1 MNDNHHQLAER
12 LRQAARSGVPVLPIA
27 GDMEEKSLDAA
38 YAIQQINFGY
48 ALEEKRR
55 PVGFKIGL
63 TSRSVQQQLGV
74 DQPDFGRLFADMAF
88 GDGAEIDSRRLI
100 QPRAEGEIALMLEKD
115 LDREKHTIADILA
128 ATAYALPALEVVDSR
143 IADWKISIYD
153 TVADNASAGVFVLG
167 TRPVR
172 LRDFDP
178 LLCGMVVEY
187 RGEPVSTGA
196 GMACLG
202 NPLNAAVWLADTM
215 VRRGQPLRAGDV
227 LLTGALGPLV
237 PVPFG
242 ESLQL
247 KINGLGGLTA
257 YFSPR

>member
-1 MNDNHHQLAER
+1 MRVCLLTGGGYPYRRDALGGWCRTLVE
-12 LRQAARSGVPVLPIA
+12 GLPDITF
-27 GDMEEKSLDAA
+27 DL
-38 YAIQQINFGY
+38 
-48 ALEEKRR
+48 
-55 PVGFKIGL
+55 L
-63 TSRSVQQQLGV
+63 TVT
-74 DQPDFGRLFADMAF
+74 
-88 GDGAEIDSRRLI
+88 
-100 QPRAEGEIALMLEKD
+100 
-115 LDREKHTIADILA
+115 DREPTA

-153 TVADNASAGVFVLG
+153 TVADNASSGVFVLG
-167 TRPVR
+167 THPVR

-178 LLCGMVVEY
+178 VLCGMVVEY

-215 VRRGQPLRAGDV
+215 ARRGHPLRAGDV
-227 LLTGALGPLV
+227 VLTGALGPVV

-257 YFSPR
+257 HFSSR